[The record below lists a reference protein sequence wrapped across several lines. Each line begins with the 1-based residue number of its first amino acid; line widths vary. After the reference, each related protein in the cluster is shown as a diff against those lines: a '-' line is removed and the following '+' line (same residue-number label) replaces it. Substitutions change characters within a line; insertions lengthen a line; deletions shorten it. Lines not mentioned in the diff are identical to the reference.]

1 MMSSRPSRA
10 VLYFKRRCP
19 MLEGGM
25 KRTSCVTR
33 VSSSSSRSPRTNR
46 SACISGQCLACGGQR
61 PPPGIGLYPW
71 PQSTDGMYEDKEIYP
86 PRLGDPAI
94 YEAHPQFL
102 KDSINR
108 QRFFWG
114 YDTPEK
120 YSDNVRAY
128 FRMISGID
136 NGVARVLAALKEAG
150 LAENTIVVYPETTD
164 TTLATAASR
173 EMVALRGVAARADG
187 DL

>member
-1 MMSSRPSRA
+1 MMIRGHHAQS
-10 VLYFKRRCP
+10 LFQDEP
-19 MLEGGM
+19 MARSGM

-33 VSSSSSRSPRTNR
+33 YRVHQVAAQGQTVLPASLV
-46 SACISGQCLACGGQR
+46 QCLACEDNDHR
-61 PPPGIGLYPW
+61 PGIGLYPW

-120 YSDNVRAY
+120 YQTNVRAY

-136 NGVARVLAALKEAG
+136 NGVARVLAALKRRASRR
-150 LAENTIVVYPETTD
+150 TPSWCIPETRI
-164 TTLATAASR
+164 LPWR
-173 EMVALRGVAARADG
+173 PRLPGEMVALRGVAARADG